1 MMLQLL
7 IMVLATITYAQ
18 GDYKELSQNTC
29 GMLSRWTLASNVSS
43 SLSYVSQGK
52 ANILSLDSNC
62 ESRLESALSSC
73 GCLH

>member
-7 IMVLATITYAQ
+7 IMALAAMTYAQ
-18 GDYKELSQNTC
+18 GDFQELSQNTC
-29 GMLSRWTLASNVSS
+29 DMLSRWMLVSKVSS

-62 ESRLESALSSC
+62 ESRLKSALTSC